1 MSDRTKRLERG
12 AEAPDFR
19 AETFDGKALSL
30 RELTERG
37 PVVLVLLR
45 GFS

>member
-1 MSDRTKRLERG
+1 MSGKTGRLETG
-12 AEAPDFR
+12 AEAPDFQ
-19 AETFDGKALSL
+19 AETFDGKRLGL
-30 RELTERG
+30 GELTGRG